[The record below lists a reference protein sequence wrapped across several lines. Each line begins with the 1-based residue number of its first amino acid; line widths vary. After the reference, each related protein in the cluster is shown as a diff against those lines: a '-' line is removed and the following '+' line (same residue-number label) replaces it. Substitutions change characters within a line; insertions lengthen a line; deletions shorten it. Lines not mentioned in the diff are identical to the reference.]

1 MRSSSE
7 SLLLCTLCALTWRSS
22 AEGRAT
28 VQQLRLAKFGYPQAE
43 LFAKR

>member
-1 MRSSSE
+1 MRSQRE
-7 SLLLCTLCALTWRSS
+7 FLLLPTLGALCGER

-43 LFAKR
+43 LFA